1 MDEEDINVPFRFI
14 WINVKKEEYNENF
27 KNLTNHTKLNNLDT
41 CISQSQVKWE
51 IDKHLKSWCKIVD
64 VVCTSLFKKKCSS
77 MIHV

>member
-41 CISQSQVKWE
+41 CISQSQVK
-51 IDKHLKSWCKIVD
+51 
-64 VVCTSLFKKKCSS
+64 
-77 MIHV
+77 